1 MAFVVKQ
8 LGRFIISV
16 TVAMLLL
23 SVLVG
28 VIVPAI
34 FEKANIYNVRED
46 ALPAETPVIKM
57 RVIDTA
63 SDSTTVASAF
73 ERAKGA
79 NQDERLDAT
88 FWQGVNTDAIYIYK
102 LKDGY
107 YKPLPASEEF
117 SGSEVSDW
125 IFVFTSEN
133 AEGARY
139 TVNVTL
145 SLYDFVGA

>member
-8 LGRFIISV
+8 LGRFII
-16 TVAMLLL
+16 TVAVSMLIL

-28 VIVPAI
+28 VVVPAI

-46 ALPAETPVIKM
+46 ALPKETPVVKM
-57 RVIDTA
+57 RVIDTV

-73 ERAKGA
+73 ERARNA
-79 NQDERLDAT
+79 NQDDRLDDE

-107 YKPLPASEEF
+107 YKPLPEGEEF
-117 SGSEVSDW
+117 SGREISDW